1 MIISVLL
8 GIFMLSVLGYSQDA
22 FGFAY
27 VFSDTSHLSERPF
40 DESMVM
46 PRENMIRGEIAPLND
61 EVFLT
66 LDVMPDGFE
75 DDFPIIDVV
84 SHPLGY
90 TGTGGTLNISIGIDP
105 TSEFAANMAD
115 SVQNAIDTFNSLNP
129 TTQNIVSGGD
139 NNIPE
144 GQVDFE
150 SVFLHEMTHSMGLH
164 HVNLA
169 TESLLLGPDRDYT
182 KSTPGPNMVFD
193 IDAGIDLVIG
203 SSDDLRGDDVNLNY
217 FKKSDNNPF
226 TISETIDSSTYSRDT
241 SLLPGGHNYS
251 ANPSFDVAALLGIPN
266 TEAVMQQGTF
276 FDESQRTFGHDDVA
290 GIRYAMTGTDEIT
303 GGGDDYTI
311 NLTYAGLD
319 ANADIVV
326 DFDNSETGFAA
337 AALNASFL
345 GNHLVITEAKI
356 FFHNGSSWFF
366 NDRTIVPGTLN
377 VTKIVI
383 TDDGG
388 TAIPSNFTITVNG
401 NNPNPAMFAGNSS
414 GTIVSI
420 EPGSYSVTEVGPS
433 GYGQTNSADCSST
446 ISSGENK
453 TCIITNDDVAP
464 CTPPPGQDWVISINC
479 TLTGSVTADK
489 NIIVQDNAVLTIP
502 NGFTVFFDPAN
513 FSITI
518 KFGSGILV
526 QQGGSIQT
534 TP

>member
-27 VFSDTSHLSERPF
+27 VFSDFADESERSF

-46 PRENMIRGEIAPLND
+46 PRENMIPGEIGPFYD
-61 EVFLT
+61 ELFLT
-66 LDVMPDGFE
+66 LDVMPDDFE
-75 DDFPIIDVV
+75 DNFPLIDVV

-90 TGTGGTLNISIGIDP
+90 TGTGGTLDISIGIDP
-105 TSEFAANMAD
+105 TSQFAANMAD

-139 NNIPE
+139 NNIPP
-144 GQVDFE
+144 GLIDFE
-150 SVFLHEMTHSMGLH
+150 SVFLHELTHSMGLH

-169 TESLLLGPDRDYT
+169 TESLLFGSDREYT
-182 KSTPGPNMVFD
+182 KSTSGTNHVFD
-193 IDAGIDLVIG
+193 IAPGIDGVIG

-226 TISETIDSSTYSRDT
+226 TISPTIDSSTYARDT

-276 FDESQRTFGHDDVA
+276 SDEAQRTFGHDDVA
-290 GIRYAMTGTDEIT
+290 GIEYAMTGIDEIT
-303 GGGDDYTI
+303 GGVDDYTI

-326 DFDNSETGFAA
+326 DFDNTKTGFAA
-337 AALNASFL
+337 ATVSAGFV
-345 GNHLVITEAKI
+345 GNHIVITAAEI
-356 FFHNGSSWFF
+356 NFNNGSPWFF
-366 NDRTIVPGTLN
+366 NDRTIVPAMLN

-401 NNPNPAMFAGNSS
+401 NNPNPAMS
-414 GTIVSI
+414 
-420 EPGSYSVTEVGPS
+420 
-433 GYGQTNSADCSST
+433 
-446 ISSGENK
+446 K
-453 TCIITNDDVAP
+453 T
-464 CTPPPGQDWVISINC
+464 
-479 TLTGSVTADK
+479 
-489 NIIVQDNAVLTIP
+489 
-502 NGFTVFFDPAN
+502 
-513 FSITI
+513 
-518 KFGSGILV
+518 
-526 QQGGSIQT
+526 
-534 TP
+534 